1 MSREFLHNIRSAVSG
16 SGRAVGKALAV
27 ATVGASLI
35 VAQPAPAFAR
45 AAPESFA
52 DLAAGVMDAVVNI
65 KAAQKVDARAVPM
78 PQVPP
83 GSPFEDLFN
92 EFFNQRRGGPGGPG
106 QGGPTPNRPQ
116 QRGSSLGSGFVIDAS
131 GIVVTNNHVI
141 ADANDV
147 TVVFNNGLELKAEVI
162 GKDPKIDL
170 AVLRVK
176 PHAPLKAVKFGDSTK
191 ARVGDWVMAIGNPF
205 GFGGS
210 VSAGIVSATNRN
222 IRSGPYDSFIQTDA
236 AINKGNS
243 GGPLFDMNGDVI
255 GVNTAI
261 VSPTGGSIGIGFAV
275 PSAMVQPV
283 VDQLL
288 KYGETRRG
296 WLGVAIQDVDDA
308 LAESLNIGKARGAF
322 VSNVDEK
329 GPAKPAGIERED
341 VIIKFDGKDI
351 VRSRDLPRIV
361 ADTPVGKDVSIVV
374 MRGGKEVTKTVTLGR
389 LEEADKQASNASSRS
404 GSSSNDSSASSTG
417 KVAGLDLAPLSPEA
431 RRRFNI
437 KDGIEGVLITRVE
450 ANSKASERFIQ
461 AGDVIVE
468 VQRTTVKT
476 AGDVSKRLAEL
487 KKDGRSNALF
497 YIANAQGDM
506 RYVTLPVD

>member
-1 MSREFLHNIRSAVSG
+1 MVAAAV
-16 SGRAVGKALAV
+16 
-27 ATVGASLI
+27 VGASLLS
-35 VAQPAPAFAR
+35 VQPLPAFAR

-52 DLAAGVMDAVVNI
+52 DLAQNVMDAVVNI
-65 KAAQKVDARAVPM
+65 KAAQRVDARAVPP

-92 EFFNQRRGGPGGPG
+92 EFFREQQRRGGPGAPS
-106 QGGPTPNRPQ
+106 PRPQ
-116 QRGSSLGSGFVIDAS
+116 QRGSSLGSGFVIDSA
-131 GIVVTNNHVI
+131 GVIVTNNHVI
-141 ADANDV
+141 QDANDV
-147 TVVFNNGLELKAEVI
+147 TVVFSNGLELKAEVV
-162 GKDPKIDL
+162 GKDSKIDL

-176 PHAPLKAVKFGDSTK
+176 PNAPLKSVKFGDSNK

-210 VSAGIVSATNRN
+210 VSAGIVSATKRN
-222 IRSGPYDSFIQTDA
+222 IRSGPYDDFIQTDA

-243 GGPLFDMNGDVI
+243 GGPLFNMDGDVI

-308 LAESLNIGKARGAF
+308 LAETLGIGKARGAF
-322 VSNVDEK
+322 VSNVDDK

-341 VIIKFDGKDI
+341 VIVKFDGKDI
-351 VRSRDLPRIV
+351 NRSRDLPRIV
-361 ADTPVGKDVSIVV
+361 AETPVGKDVDVIVL
-374 MRGGKEVTKTVTLGR
+374 RAGKEVTKTVKLGR
-389 LEEADKQASNASSRS
+389 LEDGEKVATKASAP
-404 GSSSNDSSASSTG
+404 GNDDAANVLTG
-417 KVAGLDLAPLSPEA
+417 KVAGLELSALSAET
-431 RRRFNI
+431 RKRFNI
-437 KDGIEGVLITRVE
+437 KDGIDGVLIQKVDP
-450 ANSKASERFIQ
+450 NSKAAERFIQ
-461 AGDVIVE
+461 AGDVIIE
-468 VQRTTVKT
+468 VQRTAVKSV
-476 AGDVSKRLAEL
+476 GDVTKRLGEL
-487 KKDGRSNALF
+487 KKEGRQNALF

-506 RYVTLPVD
+506 RYVTLPVE

>member
-1 MSREFLHNIRSAVSG
+1 MSTELFHSIRCAVSG
-16 SGRAVGKALAV
+16 VSRKAGKALA
-27 ATVGASLI
+27 AAAVGASLI
-35 VAQPAPAFAR
+35 ATPVAPAFAKG
-45 AAPESFA
+45 PDSLA
-52 DLAAGVMDAVVNI
+52 DLAQGVMDAVVNI
-65 KAAQKVDARAVPM
+65 KASQKVEARSVPT
-78 PQVPP
+78 PDIPP

-106 QGGPTPNRPQ
+106 GQGPSRPQ
-116 QRGSSLGSGFVIDAS
+116 QRGSSLGSGFVIDSA
-131 GIVVTNNHVI
+131 GVIVTNNHVI

-147 TVVFNNGLELKAEVI
+147 TVVFNNGLELKAEIV

-176 PHAPLKAVKFGDSTK
+176 PSAPLKAVKFGDSNK

-243 GGPLFDMNGDVI
+243 GGPLFNMDGDVI

-261 VSPTGGSIGIGFAV
+261 VSPTGGSIGIGFSV
-275 PSAMVQPV
+275 PAAMVAPV

-308 LAESLNIGKARGAF
+308 LAESLNIGKPRGAF
-322 VSNVDEK
+322 VSNVDDK

-341 VIIKFDGKDI
+341 VIVKFDGKDI

-361 ADTPVGKDVSIVV
+361 ADTPVGKDVEVLLL
-374 MRGGKEVTKTVTLGR
+374 RGGKEVSKTVKLGR
-389 LEEADKQASNASSRS
+389 LEEADKLASAAKGSDNSSKD
-404 GSSSNDSSASSTG
+404 GNSSAQSAR
-417 KVAGLDLAPLSPEA
+417 VAGLELGALTAEA
-431 RRRFNI
+431 RKRFNI
-437 KDGIEGVLITRVE
+437 KDGIEGVLIIRVDG
-450 ANSKASERFIQ
+450 NTKAAERFIQ

-468 VQRTTVKT
+468 VQRTTVKS
-476 AGDVSKRLAEL
+476 AGDVTKRLADL
-487 KKDGRSNALF
+487 KKEGRSNALF

-506 RYVTLPVD
+506 RYVTLPVE

>member
-1 MSREFLHNIRSAVSG
+1 MPIEVIYKAREACSAMTRSASRIVAA
-16 SGRAVGKALAV
+16 AV
-27 ATVGASLI
+27 VGASLL
-35 VAQPAPAFAR
+35 ATMPAPAFAR

-65 KAAQKVDARAVPM
+65 KAAQKVDQRAVPM

-92 EFFNQRRGGPGGPG
+92 EFFNQRRGGPQG
-106 QGGPTPNRPQ
+106 QAPNRPPQ
-116 QRGSSLGSGFVIDAS
+116 QRGSSLGSGFVIDSA
-131 GIVVTNNHVI
+131 GIVVTNHHVI
-141 ADANDV
+141 KDANDI
-147 TVVFNNGLELKAEVI
+147 TVVFNNGLELKAELV
-162 GKDPKIDL
+162 GQDSKIDL

-176 PHAPLKAVKFGDSTK
+176 PAAPLKSVKFGESC
-191 ARVGDWVMAIGNPF
+191 AMRVGDWVMAIGNPF

-243 GGPLFDMNGDVI
+243 GGPLFNMSGEVI

-275 PSAMVQPV
+275 PSAMVQPI

-296 WLGVAIQDVDDA
+296 WLGVSIQDVDDT
-308 LAESLNIGKARGAF
+308 LAETLNIGKARGAF
-322 VSNVDEK
+322 ISNVDEK

-341 VIIKFDGKDI
+341 VIIKFDGKDV

-361 ADTPVGKDVSIVV
+361 AETPVGKKVDVLVL
-374 MRGGKEVTKTVTLGR
+374 RGGKEVVKSVTLGR
-389 LEEADKQASNASSRS
+389 LEDGEKVASAEKPSS
-404 GSSSNDSSASSTG
+404 GSNDSAPAQQTG
-417 KVAGLDLAPLSPEA
+417 KVAGLDVAAMTPEL
-431 RRRFNI
+431 RKRFNI
-437 KDGIEGVLITRVE
+437 KDGIDGVVITRVDQ
-450 ANSKASERFIQ
+450 NSRASERFIQ
-461 AGDVIVE
+461 AGDVIIE
-468 VQRTTVKT
+468 VQRTTTKT
-476 AGDVSKRLAEL
+476 VADITKRLAEL

-497 YIANAQGDM
+497 YVANAQGDM
-506 RYVTLPVD
+506 RYVTLPIE